1 MALPIIGWTLSGFLW
16 SIGTAIVGGLFKFFA
31 SKFGELLAL
40 FGMGTLT
47 MYGVNVFLGYIVDDI
62 SYIAEGI
69 ASIDTGGTVDNSIN
83 VLEIMAYIGFFD
95 ALNIIFTGFVCSIV
109 LANARVAIGWNN
121 KNNL

>member
-31 SKFGELLAL
+31 SKLGELLTL
-40 FGMGTLT
+40 FGMGTLA
-47 MYGVNVFLGYIVDDI
+47 MYGINVFFGYIVDDI
-62 SYIAEGI
+62 TYIAEGI
-69 ASIDTGGTVDNSIN
+69 ASIDTGGPLDNSIN

-95 ALNIIFTGFVCSIV
+95 ALNIIFTGFFLSIV
-109 LANARVAIGWNN
+109 LVNTRVAIGWNN